1 MVTTRSG
8 QSQIGEGTIP
18 HVTSTTIPAMTSSVA
33 GIVSTLAGIPIPTS
47 RTGPS
52 RARNVPLLIPENLR
66 ASSPPP
72 NQPSR
77 GELIDF
83 IRRQEE
89 MLGEYAR
96 RLDRLEHEREI
107 ELLN

>member
-1 MVTTRSG
+1 
-8 QSQIGEGTIP
+8 
-18 HVTSTTIPAMTSSVA
+18 MTSSVA

-52 RARNVPLLIPENLR
+52 RARERSTAHSRNLR
-66 ASSPPP
+66 APSPPP

-89 MLGEYAR
+89 KLGRICSTPRSVGTRA
-96 RLDRLEHEREI
+96 
-107 ELLN
+107 